1 MLDTLCQTTSKTGTQ
16 PHPLAQRL
24 TKIIIRPQTPQNTQP
39 DVDLPTRKKDPA
51 STTRTQALVP
61 STRKPTQPTEPILA
75 TGDRHQKQRKLRTC
89 SLRKG
94 HHKHSKISK
103 MRRQRN
109 TQQMKEQ
116 GKNPPDLTNE
126 EEIGSLPEKE
136 FRIMIVKM
144 IQNLGNRMEKIQ
156 ETFNKDLE
164 ELKSK
169 QTMMNN
175 TINAIKNSLEGIN
188 SRKTEAEEWISDLE
202 DKIVEINTA
211 EQNKEKRMKRI
222 EESFRPLGQY

>member
-1 MLDTLCQTTSKTGTQ
+1 MWSCPPARQ
-16 PHPLAQRL
+16 
-24 TKIIIRPQTPQNTQP
+24 
-39 DVDLPTRKKDPA
+39 DPA
-51 STTRTQALVP
+51 SSTRTQAPVS
-61 STRKPTQPTEPILA
+61 STTKPTQPTEPTLP
-75 TGDRHQKQRKLRTC
+75 TGGRHQKQQELRTC

-94 HHKHSKISK
+94 DPKHSKLSK
-103 MRRQRN
+103 IKRERN

-116 GKNPPDLTNE
+116 GKNLPDQTNE

-136 FRIMIVKM
+136 FRVMIVKI
-144 IQNLGNRMEKIQ
+144 IQNFGNRMEKIQ

-175 TINAIKNSLEGIN
+175 TIHEIKNSLQGIN
-188 SRKTEAEEWISDLE
+188 SRITEAEERISDLE
-202 DKIVEINTA
+202 DKIVEITTA

-222 EESFRPLGQY
+222 E